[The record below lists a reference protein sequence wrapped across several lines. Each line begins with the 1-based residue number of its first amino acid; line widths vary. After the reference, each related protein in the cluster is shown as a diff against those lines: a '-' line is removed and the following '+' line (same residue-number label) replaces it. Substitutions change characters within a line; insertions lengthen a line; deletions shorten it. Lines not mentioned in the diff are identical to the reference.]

1 MDSGVAAHGLILWR
15 DDRELVRSV
24 AGYLA
29 DGFAQGEAGVVV
41 ATPPHAQSI
50 VSEIAARRLDTHRLL
65 VMDAG
70 QLMET
75 ILVGGR
81 VCPTTAGRVLSGVVE
96 LAHTRGNGV
105 RIFGEISDLLC
116 VHGKSPEAFT
126 LERLANDV
134 LQTVPLTILCGYPT
148 APFAGGAR
156 ASCLAEIHGLH
167 THVVGPGPS

>member
-1 MDSGVAAHGLILWR
+1 MFWNEE
-15 DDRELVRSV
+15 RELVCSV

-41 ATPPHAQSI
+41 ATAPHAHA
-50 VSEIAARRLDTHRLL
+50 IATEVAGRGLDTRRLL

-70 QLMET
+70 QLMQT
-75 ILVGGR
+75 ILVDGR
-81 VCPTTAGRVLSGVVE
+81 VCPDTAGRVLTGVVE
-96 LAHTRGNGV
+96 LAHARGNGV
-105 RIFGEISDLLC
+105 RIYGEISDLLC

-134 LQTVPLTILCGYPT
+134 LQRVPLTILCGYPT

-167 THVVGPGPS
+167 SHVIGEGPS